1 MVFFFVAFSINWCG
15 AGDTISRAVV
25 GTTTLIVFAMISNSI
40 IRVRERE
47 RWWWHAIGQ
56 RLPSLPAA
64 WKRVMEMKG
73 GQSCEPQPDPEEAS
87 LHTLTGLSQA
97 NVETGHEN
105 HSPTSIPRTR
115 YQSNASVVSN
125 NEGQTVA
132 EANDTSTAILPSS
145 YYTEHEE
152 NARYTDNVVAEPE
165 EIDYPQP
172 STSTTPHPK
181 IVARSAT
188 NEPFRHAPVAAKWTL
203 QNGQDI
209 EERKD

>member
-1 MVFFFVAFSINWCG
+1 
-15 AGDTISRAVV
+15 
-25 GTTTLIVFAMISNSI
+25 
-40 IRVRERE
+40 
-47 RWWWHAIGQ
+47 
-56 RLPSLPAA
+56 
-64 WKRVMEMKG
+64 MEMKG
-73 GQSCEPQPDPEEAS
+73 GQKCEPQPDPE
-87 LHTLTGLSQA
+87 

-115 YQSNASVVSN
+115 SYQSNASVVSN

-203 QNGQDI
+203 QDGQDI